1 MNLSVSPPRRVSDP
15 GAPELRLDVAI
26 VVAAAWLLAV
36 AVAVRVG
43 GGWGETAVIGA
54 WMLVGELLT
63 VQLDEG
69 DAIPLSHGLM
79 LPLAVVT
86 GAAGVV
92 LVVGSIVLLAAA
104 VQTPRSLRRAATGV
118 VMRVVSAL
126 AAWGAYRGVVGVTG
140 VHRPAT
146 ALAALV
152 AAGAALLVVEVIIR
166 RLHDESSFGRA
177 GGYTAV
183 LAIGASGI
191 LMALGLHGVDGRG
204 AMGLWAIPVFA
215 VPALSAR
222 WAFGRL
228 HAIRR
233 TYDQT
238 VQVLSVVPEMGGR
251 VRPGHSR
258 RVADLALDMAD
269 LLEVPRGG
277 AVDLERAALLHAL
290 GSVTLDDG
298 QVQVMPTPEEVATA
312 TFGVLRDETRMSG
325 PAGLVAGMAGEPVA
339 ADDQLAADIL
349 RVAAAYETFAGGD
362 PARARSAFGAL
373 AGSPATSAR
382 GRSASGRG
390 DHRVLAALAR
400 VVARRSAVGAR
411 G

>member
-1 MNLSVSPPRRVSDP
+1 MNLSVAPPRRLSDP

-26 VVAAAWLLAV
+26 LVAAAWVLAV
-36 AVAVRVG
+36 MVALRVG
-43 GGWGETAVIGA
+43 GAWGETAIIGA

-86 GAAGVV
+86 DAAGVA
-92 LVVGSIVLLAAA
+92 LVVGSIVLIAAT
-104 VQTPRSLRRAATGV
+104 VQTPRSVSRAATSV
-118 VMRVVSAL
+118 VTRVISAL
-126 AAWGAYRGVVGVTG
+126 AAWGAYRSVVGVTG
-140 VHRPAT
+140 THRPAT
-146 ALAALV
+146 VLAALV
-152 AAGAALLVVEVIIR
+152 AAGAVLLVVEVAVR

-183 LAIGASGI
+183 LAIGASGL

-258 RVADLALDMAD
+258 RVADLALEMAA
-269 LLEVPRGG
+269 LLEVPRRD

-290 GSVTLDDG
+290 GSVTLDDA
-298 QVQVMPTPEEVATA
+298 QVRVMPTPEEVATA

-349 RVAAAYETFAGGD
+349 RLAAAYEALAGGD
-362 PARARSAFGAL
+362 PSRARPAFSAL
-373 AGSPATSAR
+373 AASAPDPR
-382 GRSASGRG
+382 GRHGSGRG

-400 VVARRSAVGAR
+400 VVAHRSTVGVR